1 MFNGLL
7 QSAQSVHTRKIFF
20 SFDVEM
26 DEGSSTSS
34 KEIQKDEILRKNV
47 RLFILLR
54 SKISEIYKH
63 ITQYYLTTWHSSA
76 R

>member
-63 ITQYYLTTWHSSA
+63 ITQYYLTT
-76 R
+76 